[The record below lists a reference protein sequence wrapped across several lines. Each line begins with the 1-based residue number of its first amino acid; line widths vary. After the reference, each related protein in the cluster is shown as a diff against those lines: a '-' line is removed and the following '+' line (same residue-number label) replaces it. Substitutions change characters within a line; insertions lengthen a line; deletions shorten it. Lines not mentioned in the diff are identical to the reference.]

1 MENDIQNQSEI
12 TPEQN
17 ICTFPIKKLRETA
30 FPNKSL
36 ESSWFCLYLC
46 CKILSLLAVCF
57 CFLFSISRDGN
68 VPKKEKE
75 EKLRHLWVVS
85 RFNWKIC
92 LKKWQELD
100 SVCAPHVE
108 LTYLCPP
115 GLSPHGNLVVS
126 LLLVVFLISVFR
138 LRWGWRVSYG
148 IIKQWYLLHVCH
160 ETL

>member
-17 ICTFPIKKLRETA
+17 ICTFPIKKLRETT

-57 CFLFSISRDGN
+57 RFLFSISRDGN
-68 VPKKEKE
+68 VLEKEKE
-75 EKLRHLWVVS
+75 EKLRHIFEWFQGLTERFAS
-85 RFNWKIC
+85 RGGNNWTVFVHHMWSSHIC
-92 LKKWQELD
+92 VLLD
-100 SVCAPHVE
+100 
-108 LTYLCPP
+108 
-115 GLSPHGNLVVS
+115 SPHGNLVVS

-138 LRWGWRVSYG
+138 LR
-148 IIKQWYLLHVCH
+148 
-160 ETL
+160 

>member
-17 ICTFPIKKLRETA
+17 ICTFPIKKLRETT

-68 VPKKEKE
+68 VPEKENE
-75 EKLRHLWVVS
+75 EKLRHTFEWFQGLTERFALRSGKNWTVCTTCGAHISVS
-85 RFNWKIC
+85 SWT
-92 LKKWQELD
+92 LSSWE
-100 SVCAPHVE
+100 
-108 LTYLCPP
+108 P
-115 GLSPHGNLVVS
+115 GCLSPVGC
-126 LLLVVFLISVFR
+126 ISD
-138 LRWGWRVSYG
+138 LS
-148 IIKQWYLLHVCH
+148 I
-160 ETL
+160 